1 MCLTH
6 RKKRKKAVII
16 AILLVLF
23 VLLLLLL
30 LKSCH
35 NTENAPSEQTTPTQ
49 KTLDFEPYHD
59 KRINIPGFS
68 GIHLESGQLNQKVS
82 FYNPSD
88 NNCYFVISLYLSDD
102 TCIYQS
108 DYIEPG
114 EQLTDI
120 TLSQSLEKGLYKN
133 CRLCYRCFSLDNKTE
148 LNGSTQTIVINTR

>member
-6 RKKRKKAVII
+6 RNKRKTAVII
-16 AILLVLF
+16 AIFLVLF

-30 LKSCH
+30 LNSYQ
-35 NTENAPSEQTTPTQ
+35 NTENTPSEETTPTQ
-49 KTLDFEPYHD
+49 KTLDFEPYNE

-68 GIHLESGQLNQKVS
+68 GIHLMPGQLNQTVG
-82 FYNPSD
+82 FYNPQD

-108 DYIEPG
+108 DYIKPG

-120 TLSQSLEKGLYKN
+120 TLFQSLQKGIYKN
-133 CRLCYRCFSLDNKTE
+133 CRLCYRCFSLSDKTE
-148 LNGSTQTIVINTR
+148 LNGSTQNITISTK